1 MSTAEKQTAFE
12 YIEPKLPSIRARVL
26 DTVSNARKGVT
37 AKQIAIAIGAKVHT
51 VTGRLDELQD
61 AGKVYGVVGEGRTE
75 TRYFA
80 EDDEKRQRKFAESR
94 RSDKFFSD
102 FRKWQNRYSDILSK
116 DTFARIE
123 AEAERN
129 FRVRTVKAEK

>member
-12 YIEPKLPSIRARVL
+12 FIEPKIPTIKARVL
-26 DTVSNARKGVT
+26 DVISKARRGVT
-37 AKQIAIAIGAKVHT
+37 AKEIAAAVGAKVHT

-61 AGKVYGVVGEGRTE
+61 MGKVYGVVSAGRTE

-102 FRKWQNRYSDILSK
+102 MRKWQARYSDILSK

-129 FRVRTVKAEK
+129 FRVRTVKTEK

>member
-1 MSTAEKQTAFE
+1 MTAEKQTAFE
-12 YIEPKLPSIRARVL
+12 FIEPKIPTIKARVM
-26 DTVSNARKGVT
+26 DVVSKARRGVT
-37 AKQIAIAIGAKVHT
+37 AKEIALAIGAKVHT

-61 AGKVYGVVGEGRTE
+61 AGSIYGVIGSGRTE
-75 TRYFA
+75 TRYFV
-80 EDDEKRQRKFAESR
+80 EDDAGRQRKLAEKR
-94 RSDKFFSD
+94 RADKFFSD
-102 FRKWQNRYSDILSK
+102 LRRWTDRYSDILSK

>member
-1 MSTAEKQTAFE
+1 MSTAEKQIAFE
-12 YIEPKLPSIRARVL
+12 YIEPKIPTIKARVL
-26 DTVSNARKGVT
+26 DTISKARKGVT
-37 AKQIAIAIGAKVHT
+37 AKQIALAIGAKVHT

-61 AGKVYGVVGEGRTE
+61 AGKVYGVIGEGRVE

-80 EDDEKRQRKFAESR
+80 ETDEKRMRKFAESR

-102 FRKWQNRYSDILSK
+102 FRKWQARYPDILSK

-123 AEAERN
+123 AEATRN
-129 FRVRTVKAEK
+129 FRVRTVKTEK